1 MELKDVKIKLSDLD
15 ELNKRVSNL
24 EKENIELKKMFKDV
38 LKHGDYQTVQ
48 FILSIVKSNRSRL

>member
-1 MELKDVKIKLSDLD
+1 MELEDIKNKLSDLD

-24 EKENIELKKMFKDV
+24 EKENMELKKMFKDV

-48 FILSIVKSNRSRL
+48 FILNIIKSNTSRM

>member
-1 MELKDVKIKLSDLD
+1 MELKDVKNKLSDLD

-38 LKHGDYQTVQ
+38 LKRGDYQTVQ
-48 FILSIVKSNRSRL
+48 FILSIVKSNSSRM